1 MSDTRQQILEKNF
14 EAIHK
19 NGFQGTRTDKVIT
32 DLGITKGAFYHYFPS
47 KTALGYAVVD
57 EIIAPQY
64 ISTWRQLDN
73 LEDHPIDGIIRILDD
88 LKNSFSEEQIQL
100 GCPLNNLIQEM
111 APLDEGFQMRLNQ
124 ILDEMHGA
132 IARALQRATDNIQL
146 SVIVAPADL
155 AHFILAALEG
165 SFSIGKSR
173 QSKLVFDRSIDQ
185 LIRYLRSLK
194 R

>member
-1 MSDTRQQILEKNF
+1 MSETRQSILERNY
-14 EAIHK
+14 EAIHR
-19 NGFQGTRTDKVIT
+19 NGFQGTRTDKVIA

-47 KTALGYAVVD
+47 KTALGYAVVE
-57 EIIAPQY
+57 EILTPRYVGI
-64 ISTWRQLDN
+64 WRELDK
-73 LEDHPIDGIIRILDD
+73 LEDHPIDGIIHILEGF
-88 LKNSFSEEQIQL
+88 KSEFDQKQIEL

-111 APLDEGFQMRLNQ
+111 SPLDEGFQQRLNK

-132 IARALQRATDNIQL
+132 IARALQRAADNIQL
-146 SVIVAPADL
+146 SVIVAPSDL

-173 QSKLVFDRSIDQ
+173 QSKAVFDRSIDQ